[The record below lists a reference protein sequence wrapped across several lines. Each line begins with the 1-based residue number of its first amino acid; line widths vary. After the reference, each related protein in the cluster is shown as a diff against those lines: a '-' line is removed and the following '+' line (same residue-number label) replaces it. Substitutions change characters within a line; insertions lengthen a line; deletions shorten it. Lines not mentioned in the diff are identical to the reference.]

1 MLVLRTLLGG
11 VELRFLL
18 GGDCGHPR
26 RGFDRFVES
35 RLHLRDG
42 GVRAASGSGRATG
55 ASSATE
61 GAQRICSCHSGSP
74 CCFTCGSSGVGGTGS
89 HLTPTPSPPRSEKSH
104 HRRQCWS
111 AKRRVEAVREWRQ
124 FPGIFH
130 VYIMENQINHVAT
143 RLYRNITFI

>member
-11 VELRFLL
+11 VELRFLF

-42 GVRAASGSGRATG
+42 GVRAASGSARATG
-55 ASSATE
+55 ASSATR

-89 HLTPTPSPPRSEKSH
+89 HLTPTPSLPRSEKSH
-104 HRRQCWS
+104 HRRHCWS
-111 AKRRVEAVREWRQ
+111 AKRRVGSCEGMAA
-124 FPGIFH
+124 IS
-130 VYIMENQINHVAT
+130 
-143 RLYRNITFI
+143 RNISWLY